1 MSFQI
6 WGPCT
11 RREKVSCKLSFCLVR
26 YWWQSALRT
35 QRDERGE
42 GKRTWFEILLKNKL
56 ITGML
61 TFQYW
66 NLILWSP
73 LLFLPWSGF
82 LDFLQILREN
92 IRIRQLIRHVK
103 FARQQISGHAND
115 PWASAHL
122 IQFPVYLRVL
132 STAKEEVCCGGL
144 KNVGNVI
151 GQRKRR
157 VQNHLEQTSS
167 KGLANSN
174 RYSDE
179 PSSNSW
185 KYPRYLI
192 IKKSSMAWKQ
202 GNELPQLALII
213 CTSCGSTS
221 VQQLLSFDANVSS
234 FSLAESPPCDLQ
246 ITACK

>member
-1 MSFQI
+1 
-6 WGPCT
+6 
-11 RREKVSCKLSFCLVR
+11 
-26 YWWQSALRT
+26 
-35 QRDERGE
+35 
-42 GKRTWFEILLKNKL
+42 
-56 ITGML
+56 ML
-61 TFQYW
+61 TFQYS
-66 NLILWSP
+66 NLILCSP
-73 LLFLPWSGF
+73 LLFVPWSGF
-82 LDFLQILREN
+82 LFFLQILHKN
-92 IRIRQLIRHVK
+92 IHIRHVK

-115 PWASAHL
+115 AWASAHL
-122 IQFPVYLRVL
+122 IQFPVVSSLSA
-132 STAKEEVCCGGL
+132 STAKEEVTCGGW

-151 GQRKRR
+151 RQRKRR

-179 PSSNSW
+179 PSGNSW

-192 IKKSSMAWKQ
+192 IKKSSMPSKQ
-202 GNELPQLALII
+202 RNELPQLALII

-221 VQQLLSFDANVSS
+221 VHQLLSFDANVSS

>member
-1 MSFQI
+1 
-6 WGPCT
+6 
-11 RREKVSCKLSFCLVR
+11 
-26 YWWQSALRT
+26 
-35 QRDERGE
+35 
-42 GKRTWFEILLKNKL
+42 
-56 ITGML
+56 ML

-115 PWASAHL
+115 AWANPHL

-132 STAKEEVCCGGL
+132 QKRKCVVVDG

-151 GQRKRR
+151 RQRKRR

-192 IKKSSMAWKQ
+192 IKKSSMACKQ
-202 GNELPQLALII
+202 RNELPQLALII

-246 ITACK
+246 ITAYK

>member
-1 MSFQI
+1 
-6 WGPCT
+6 
-11 RREKVSCKLSFCLVR
+11 
-26 YWWQSALRT
+26 
-35 QRDERGE
+35 
-42 GKRTWFEILLKNKL
+42 
-56 ITGML
+56 ML

-73 LLFLPWSGF
+73 LLFLPWLGF
-82 LDFLQILREN
+82 LDFLQILHEN
-92 IRIRQLIRHVK
+92 IRIRHVK

-115 PWASAHL
+115 AWASAHL

-132 STAKEEVCCGGL
+132 STAKEEVCCGGR

-174 RYSDE
+174 RHSDE